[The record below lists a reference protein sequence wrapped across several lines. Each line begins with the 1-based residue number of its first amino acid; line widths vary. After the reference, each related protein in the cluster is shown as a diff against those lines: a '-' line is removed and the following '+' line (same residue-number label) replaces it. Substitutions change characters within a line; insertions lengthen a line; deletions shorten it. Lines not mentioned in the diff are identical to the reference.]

1 MADNNGA
8 IGWDDEVSD
17 ADAGNNGSGERD
29 AFVVLPEGEY
39 DFTVNKVERGSFG
52 GSAKLPPCGMVKV
65 GIILDGGNKGR
76 SYVTTR
82 FFMHTKTL
90 WQIYEFLTAL
100 GLHKQGE
107 GATCIPWNK
116 VEKGMTGR
124 CKAKIHTYND
134 TQSNEVAKWLASAG
148 AASAKSNSLDDIPF

>member
-17 ADAGNNGSGERD
+17 ADAGIKGSGEKD
-29 AFVVLPEGEY
+29 ALVVLPEGEY
-39 DFTVNKVERGSFG
+39 SFTVNKVERGSFG

-65 GIILDGGNKGR
+65 GVILDGDDKGHG
-76 SYVTTR
+76 YATTR

-90 WQIYEFLTAL
+90 WRIYEFLTAL
-100 GLHKQGE
+100 GLHKPDD
-107 GATCIPWNK
+107 GATRIPWNK

-124 CKAKIHTYND
+124 CKVKVHTHD
-134 TQSNEVAKWLASAG
+134 GKESNEVAKWIAPTG
-148 AASAKSNSLDDIPF
+148 DKSNNLDDIPF